1 MANVKVKSE
10 YKELVN
16 MFSELTGSKSLFTVF
31 NDCVEC
37 YAIALQNAFST
48 SRYEK
53 LEKRYRDII
62 SQYTQDEV
70 NQICNIF
77 VKLTDMTMKNPF
89 RDLLGDLYMQLDMGS
104 DALGQFFT
112 PYDVS
117 YLMAAC
123 TFDKELCQKEISE
136 KGYVSVNEP
145 TVGGGANIIAFCEVL
160 MKNGINYQTQCII
173 QCQDLSRLAALMC
186 YVVLSLLG
194 CCAVIKIGDTLSDP
208 YTNYNNEIKKGSEI
222 WTTPMFHIHNCYNK
236 I

>member
-16 MFSELTGSKSLFTVF
+16 MFSELTGSKSLFTVL

-37 YAIALQNAFST
+37 YAIALRNAFST

-104 DALGQFFT
+104 DALGQF
-112 PYDVS
+112 
-117 YLMAAC
+117 LRRM
-123 TFDKELCQKEISE
+123 
-136 KGYVSVNEP
+136 
-145 TVGGGANIIAFCEVL
+145 
-160 MKNGINYQTQCII
+160 
-173 QCQDLSRLAALMC
+173 MC
-186 YVVLSLLG
+186 R
-194 CCAVIKIGDTLSDP
+194 I
-208 YTNYNNEIKKGSEI
+208 
-222 WTTPMFHIHNCYNK
+222 
-236 I
+236 